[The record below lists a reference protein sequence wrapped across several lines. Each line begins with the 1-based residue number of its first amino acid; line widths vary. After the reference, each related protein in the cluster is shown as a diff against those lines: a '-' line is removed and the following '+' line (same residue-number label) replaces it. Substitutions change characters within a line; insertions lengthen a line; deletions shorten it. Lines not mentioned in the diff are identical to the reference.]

1 MALPAKPLIVTGRAN
16 LAIPEP
22 PARTGAAK
30 CGDCPAHVHFV
41 TKPALLRAASDGY
54 SGMVARAEGARR
66 DTPLID
72 AITPAAAADH
82 GAKPAC
88 A

>member
-41 TKPALLRAASDGY
+41 AERALLRAARDGY
-54 SGMVARAEGARR
+54 SDTVAHAGGARR
-66 DTPLID
+66 DTQ
-72 AITPAAAADH
+72 
-82 GAKPAC
+82 
-88 A
+88 